1 MVQRRDVYYLYGG
14 NGGAG
19 MTQERLPGGDGPRL
33 NPTQSHVL
41 TCFGGLV
48 HEGGY
53 LLHGSFS

>member
-1 MVQRRDVYYLYGG
+1 MEVMV
-14 NGGAG
+14 GAG